1 MDKYLNDETVWGQG
15 SSVWLWPFTSNLAS
29 AQWKAIGWQPPHS
42 SQSLLL
48 YVEVWLRQWLMTV
61 SRRKQST
68 AQVISNPPAPVP
80 RLEENG
86 KEHGQR
92 LDNGKE
98 KGKRMKGEMMKRR
111 RKREGRWWH
120 RVYKEGTYWL
130 QHGENE
136 EKRWEH
142 IHMNLILHSRWKW
155 GCVPYVFKLM
165 KCQLAG
171 SLHVRCEHAACDLS
185 RWLIWQA

>member
-1 MDKYLNDETVWGQG
+1 
-15 SSVWLWPFTSNLAS
+15 
-29 AQWKAIGWQPPHS
+29 
-42 SQSLLL
+42 
-48 YVEVWLRQWLMTV
+48 MTV

-120 RVYKEGTYWL
+120 RVYKEGTY
-130 QHGENE
+130 
-136 EKRWEH
+136 
-142 IHMNLILHSRWKW
+142 
-155 GCVPYVFKLM
+155 
-165 KCQLAG
+165 
-171 SLHVRCEHAACDLS
+171 
-185 RWLIWQA
+185 